1 MADLMEYKCPNCGG
15 GVTFDV
21 TTQNMKCPYC
31 DAEFDI
37 QDVEAFSKG
46 KTGNSAAVEGSEG
59 LCVYSCN
66 SCGGEIVGDETLGSS
81 NCPYCDSPIVMTGH
95 FEGEFKPDYVI
106 PFKLDKK
113 AAVEAFKKHLTG
125 KKLLPKAFKSHH
137 HLEEI
142 KGLYVPFWVYD
153 ATVDADIHYHAEKVH
168 MWSDDD
174 YNYTET
180 KYFDVEREGSISFEG
195 IPVDGSKKMP
205 DEMMES
211 IEPFDIGEAVEFNRA
226 YLAGYMADRFDM
238 DKDACRPNMEQR
250 VRESSEI
257 AFHNTVVGYSSSRA
271 VSSQISMQKLDVK
284 YALFP
289 VWILNTK
296 WKNEQYMF
304 AMNGQTGKFVGNLPV
319 DKAAARNMFLKWFGI
334 LGVGVGAVISAL
346 TLLV

>member
-15 GVTFDV
+15 GVTFDIA
-21 TTQNMKCPYC
+21 TQNMKCPYC
-31 DAEFDI
+31 DTEFDI
-37 QDVEAFSKG
+37 HDVENFTKG
-46 KTGNSAAVEGSEG
+46 KEAHGGASEEQGG

-81 NCPYCDSPIVMTGH
+81 KCPYCDSPIVLTGQ

-113 AAVEAFKKHLTG
+113 AAVEAFKKHLCG

-153 ATVDADIHYHAEKVH
+153 AMVDADISYDAAKIRT
-168 MWSDDD
+168 WSDDD

-180 KYFDVEREGSISFEG
+180 KIYDVEREGSIAFES

-205 DEMMES
+205 DDMMES
-211 IEPFDIGEAVEFNRA
+211 IEPFDIGEAVSFHRA
-226 YLAGYMADRFDM
+226 YLAGYMADRYDM
-238 DKDACRPNMEQR
+238 DKDACMPNMEQR
-250 VRESSEI
+250 VRESAEN
-257 AFHNTVVGYSSSRA
+257 AFAETVHGYQSVHA
-271 VSSQISMQKLDVK
+271 VSSKIKLQDFDVK

-289 VWILNTK
+289 VWILNTT

-334 LGVGVGAVISAL
+334 LGVGVGAVVSVL
-346 TLLV
+346 TLFV